1 MLRILLVNEVVTCLM
16 MDDYKVNVKLI
27 KLNQTKPNQTK
38 PNHCIHMDGVSMYTK
53 SLLSLSASLCN
64 WQLNISTLN

>member
-27 KLNQTKPNQTK
+27 KLNQTK